1 MAKRRKFSGPP
12 PKKKDRGFGMNELR
26 LGMHLLYK
34 LLGIL
39 FGWVIEQ
46 VLGPKKEEPKVQ
58 KEDDAETKWRVW
70 RVQRDEEIEARKK
83 VISSN

>member
-1 MAKRRKFSGPP
+1 
-12 PKKKDRGFGMNELR
+12 
-26 LGMHLLYK
+26 MHFLYK
-34 LLGIL
+34 TLGCLIEVL
-39 FGWVIEQ
+39 FEGIFRF
-46 VLGPKKEEPKVQ
+46 KKEEPKVQ